1 MRGGRARDKKLTKQ
15 SRFASVLANAGE
27 RVVRVGLKAQS
38 SVMRRICTSAFVA
51 WPIAACAVV
60 FLIASHGGAVSQA
73 VDPGWQLVY
82 AGQPGYGGDGL
93 MDMFGDGTGQP
104 VVARAFQLP
113 PINYQQQ
120 APQAAVEPQAYQ
132 PAPSDNQQTPALVP
146 PAGQVAPAHDQPVRT
161 QRSHAHQPAPV
172 YYPPA
177 PAQSVRTSQ
186 QALVYYQQAPAQQV
200 AAPPSAG
207 WRAAPVSQPDPKY
220 TGSVPAQQT
229 RGFLTAPSAYQTAP
243 APRTGTYQPAAQH
256 PQPAPQYAQPAPHQR
271 LAFGYQTQQQ
281 NGYQDQQQGYVYQ
294 QQQGYSYQ
302 PQQNY
307 GYQPQQQPSLGYQPA
322 YAPSTYGD
330 MAQQAADPRYQRQ
343 VVEYHGGEQPGTVI
357 IDTPHFFLYLVLDD
371 GRALRYG
378 IGVGRPGFTWAGVKS
393 ISAKREWPDWRPPDE
408 MLARRP
414 DLPRYMPGGPDNP
427 LGARA
432 LYLGSTLYRIHGSNE
447 PGSIGT
453 QVSSGCIRLRNED
466 IIDLYGRVKVG
477 SKVVVI

>member
-1 MRGGRARDKKLTKQ
+1 
-15 SRFASVLANAGE
+15 
-27 RVVRVGLKAQS
+27 
-38 SVMRRICTSAFVA
+38 MRRILASAFMA
-51 WPIAACAVV
+51 WPVAACAVV
-60 FLIASHGGAVSQA
+60 FLIASHGGAASQA
-73 VDPGWQLVY
+73 VDPGWQIVY

-93 MDMFGDGTGQP
+93 MESMFGDGTGQP

-120 APQAAVEPQAYQ
+120 APQAPVQPQAYQ
-132 PAPSDNQQTPALVP
+132 PAPADNQQTPALVP
-146 PAGQVAPAHDQPVRT
+146 PAGQVAPVRSQAVRT
-161 QRSHAHQPAPV
+161 QQSHAYQPAPV
-172 YYPPA
+172 NYPSA
-177 PAQSVRTSQ
+177 PPQSVRTSQ
-186 QALVYYQQAPAQQV
+186 PALVYYQQAPAQQV

-207 WRAAPVSQPDPKY
+207 WRAAPPSQPDPKY
-220 TGSVPAQQT
+220 TGAVPAQET
-229 RGFLTAPSAYQTAP
+229 RGFLTAPSAYQTPP
-243 APRTGTYQPAAQH
+243 APRTGTYRPAAQH
-256 PQPAPQYAQPAPHQR
+256 PQPAAPQFAQPAPQQR

-281 NGYQDQQQGYVYQ
+281 YGYQDQQQGYVYQ
-294 QQQGYSYQ
+294 QQQGNNYQ
-302 PQQNY
+302 PQQGYTNQPQQQPGY
-307 GYQPQQQPSLGYQPA
+307 GYQPQQQPGYGVQPA

-343 VVEYHGGEQPGTVI
+343 VIEYRGGEPPGTII

-477 SKVVVI
+477 TKVVVI